1 MLSLKG
7 ITKIYV
13 TLDENLT
20 ALDNVNLTFGA
31 NEFVSVL
38 GPSGCGKT
46 TLLNIIGGLDKYTSG
61 SIEINGVSTEWF
73 TDRDWDSY
81 RNHSVGF
88 IFQNYN
94 LIPHL
99 NVLDNVELALTLIG
113 VKKEERKQR
122 ALKALEEVGLR
133 NKAFKKPNQLSGGQ
147 MQRVAIAR
155 ALINNPEIIL
165 ADEPTGA
172 LDSETSIQVME
183 TLKKISKTRLVI
195 MVTHNA
201 ELAKEYSTRIIRLFD
216 GRVIGDTAPIQ
227 IKDTGTKSEKGTA
240 KKSSDN
246 PSENTA
252 TDKKEE
258 TFALRYA
265 GGVLSDNRSPIDGE
279 EIIGCNKCFIQKI
292 GNKKYAVLT
301 SDKGKIIAPLTADI
315 KRTLKGRL
323 YEKKALS
330 TAEAKDVE
338 RLFATEK
345 PEEKTLESAVEK
357 YRKKPSMSFGA
368 AISHSIKNLFTKKF
382 RTVLTAVAGSIGIL
396 GIGLVLSIYS
406 GLTGFVDRQEASLA
420 SYPIEIREGSVQDT
434 EAVINTVISALDGLD
449 GKYEKDTV
457 YIYKVVQQLIRNQ
470 TNVNVFDA
478 AMIDDIKSVDSSLY
492 YDLYENYN
500 VGFNVVKDIPSGT
513 KILGISTLT
522 NYYFAINTQSSLGWA
537 QLPSKELVNEQYEL
551 IAGYYPETAND
562 LLLVLDSKNQISDLN
577 LFFNGLDMESVTL
590 NYKDDTEEG
599 VTKKV
604 EDFIGIEF
612 RLVENDYY
620 YDLSAEEPGTRKPR
634 TTTSP
639 KGPLANLN
647 KLIGEAAGSGYKLTF
662 FEGGGINT
670 NNDYDYSK
678 MNNQSDVLRISG
690 VIKLK
695 EDVPVGILGAKAI
708 AYTKEL
714 TQKVIDLAGNSRL
727 VKDYID
733 SVDNVEKADKAILR
747 KYGYAELPS
756 SISIYC
762 RDFESKSLVKNK
774 LTELSNQ
781 RKADG
786 KSQIAYSDM
795 MSAVL
800 GIVQQFI
807 NIITIVL
814 LSLTGVSLVVSMLM
828 IGIITYVSVLERTR
842 EIGVLRAL
850 GARKSDVSGIFNV
863 ETILVGFASGVIGVV
878 LALIGT
884 IPLGNILTRYTG
896 VSGLASLPWY
906 FALALIALSVL
917 LNFVAGLI
925 PASIAKKKD
934 PVKAL
939 RSE

>member
-13 TLDENLT
+13 TPDENLT
-20 ALDNVNLTFGA
+20 ALDDVNLDFGKS
-31 NEFVSVL
+31 EFVSIL

-88 IFQNYN
+88 IFQSYN

-113 VKKEERKQR
+113 EKKEERKAR

-155 ALINNPEIIL
+155 ALVNNPEIIL

-172 LDSETSIQVME
+172 LDSETSVQVMDA
-183 TLKKISKTRLVI
+183 LKKISKTRLVI

-201 ELAKEYSTRIIRLFD
+201 ELARQYSTRIVKLFD
-216 GRVIGDTAPIQ
+216 GKVVGDTNPPILNGKQ
-227 IKDTGTKSEKGTA
+227 NDNGSSREKNNIGKAEEKSGDA
-240 KKSSDN
+240 
-246 PSENTA
+246 EN
-252 TDKKEE
+252 
-258 TFALRYA
+258 FALRYS
-265 GGVLSDNRSPIDGE
+265 GGVLSDNRAPVDGKE
-279 EIIGCNKCFIQKI
+279 LSGCNKCFVQRVAGEKI
-292 GNKKYAVLT
+292 AVLT
-301 SDKGKIIAPLTADI
+301 NSKGKIVTVLSTDI
-315 KRTLKGRL
+315 KRAFKGRL

-330 TAEAKDVE
+330 AA
-338 RLFATEK
+338 
-345 PEEKTLESAVEK
+345 ESADAENLLLSKKNKKEKKNEAAEK

-368 AISHSIKNLFTKKF
+368 AIAHSFKNLATKKF
-382 RTVLTAVAGSIGIL
+382 RTILTTIAGSIGIL
-396 GIGLVLSIYS
+396 GIGLVLSLYS
-406 GLTGFVDRQEASLA
+406 GLNGFIARQEASLA
-420 SYPIEIREGSVQDT
+420 SYPIQINEGSVQDT
-434 EAVINTVISALDGLD
+434 EAVISTIVSALDGLD

-457 YIYKVVQQLIRNQ
+457 YIYKVVRQLIKNQ
-470 TNVNVFDA
+470 TNVNIFDA
-478 AMIDDIKSVDSSLY
+478 AMLSDIKSVDSSLY

-500 VGFNVVKDIPSGT
+500 INFNVVKDIPSST
-513 KILGISTLT
+513 KILGISTISD
-522 NYYFAINTQSSLGWA
+522 YYFAINTTSALGWA
-537 QLPSKELVNEQYEL
+537 QLPSEELVNEQYEL
-551 IAGYYPETAND
+551 IAGKFPENANEIV
-562 LLLVLDSKNQISDLN
+562 LVLDAKNQISDLN
-577 LFFNGLDMESVTL
+577 LFFNGLDMESVSL
-590 NYKDDTEEG
+590 NYKDASEET

-604 EDFIGIEF
+604 TDFIGMEY

-620 YDLSAEEPGTRKPR
+620 YNPTTRKKR
-634 TTTSP
+634 ETTKP
-639 KGPLANLN
+639 KGPLENLN
-647 KLIGEAAGSGYKLTF
+647 KLIYEAAGSGYSLTF
-662 FEGGGINT
+662 FEGDGIDS

-678 MNNQSDVLRISG
+678 MALNSEVLTISG

-708 AYTKEL
+708 GYTKAL
-714 TQKVIDLAGNSRL
+714 TRKVIDNAAKSSL
-727 VKDYID
+727 VNKYLE
-733 SVDNVEKADKAILR
+733 SVGGVDNADKKVLR
-747 KYGYAELPS
+747 GYGYAELPA
-756 SISIYC
+756 SIDIYC
-762 RDFESKSLVKNK
+762 RDFDSKSMVKTK

-786 KSQIAYSDM
+786 KSQIVYSDM

-800 GIVQQFI
+800 GIVEQFI

-814 LSLTGVSLVVSMLM
+814 LSLTAVSLVVSALM
-828 IGIITYVSVLERTR
+828 VGIITYVSVLERTR

-850 GARKSDVSGIFNV
+850 GARKTDVSGIFNV
-863 ETILVGFASGVIGVV
+863 ETILVGFASGVLGVI
-878 LALIGT
+878 LALVGS
-884 IPLGNILTRYTG
+884 IPLGSLLTKYTG
-896 VSGLASLPWY
+896 ISGLVGLPWY
-906 FALALIALSVL
+906 FALALIALSVA
-917 LNFVAGLI
+917 LNFLSGLI
-925 PASIAKKKD
+925 PASMAKRKD